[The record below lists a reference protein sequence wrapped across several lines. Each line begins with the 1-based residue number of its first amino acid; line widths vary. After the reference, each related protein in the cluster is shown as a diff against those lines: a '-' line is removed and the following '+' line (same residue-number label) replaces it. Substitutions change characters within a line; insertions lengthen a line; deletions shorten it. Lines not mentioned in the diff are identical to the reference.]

1 MAAGR
6 YTSHGTSIG
15 RLPRLRR
22 CSASLPEVVVLP
34 EPCRPVIITTA
45 GEPTSASPTSLPPRS
60 CCNSSRTTLV
70 TCCAGENAVRT
81 SAPTA
86 FSRTRLVK
94 SLTTLKWTSASR
106 SATRIS
112 LSALSIC
119 HSLRLPSPRSV
130 LKTRSILSCKLSNMR
145 GLETRGGPR
154 HSERAVADEHG
165 QERAASALVQ
175 VDGVGEVVEIIERGA
190 VIQNGLARS
199 LLHDLCEAGGI
210 RRQYVRCVRRDDH
223 SDRDAA
229 RAQQAHH
236 AGERLHVVRDRRQRP
251 PEPRTAKRD
260 GHALA
265 ENPILVAPPHVMDR
279 RNE

>member
-1 MAAGR
+1 M
-6 YTSHGTSIG
+6 G

-60 CCNSSRTTLV
+60 CCSSSRTTLV
-70 TCCAGENAVRT
+70 TCCAGENAVST

-112 LSALSIC
+112 LSALSMC

-130 LKTRSILSCKLSNMR
+130 LKTRSILSCRLSNMR
-145 GLETRGGPR
+145 GLETRRRPR
-154 HSERAVADEHG
+154 HSEHAVADQHPE
-165 QERAASALVQ
+165 ELTAAALVQ
-175 VDGVGEVVEIIERGA
+175 VDGVSEAVEVADA
-190 VIQNGLARS
+190 VN
-199 LLHDLCEAGGI
+199 
-210 RRQYVRCVRRDDH
+210 
-223 SDRDAA
+223 
-229 RAQQAHH
+229 
-236 AGERLHVVRDRRQRP
+236 VVQD
-251 PEPRTAKRD
+251 
-260 GHALA
+260 
-265 ENPILVAPPHVMDR
+265 
-279 RNE
+279 